1 MTARKVMMEETAAA
15 QPPEVD
21 NAPIAERTPE
31 GSEQAETRLL
41 PIGST
46 LALGAVIALLSTTI
60 VSVGM
65 GRLSEVFSV
74 PLSTVQWV
82 STAYLLALAVAIPI
96 AGWAMDRFGEKA
108 LWQASLVVYLIG
120 CVLAAV
126 ATSVG
131 TLIGS
136 RVIQGIGGAMFEP
149 IMLTMLA
156 RAAGPKRAT
165 TVLSLIQIPITLAP
179 VFGPMIGGVLMDSLD
194 WRWLFW
200 FNVPLGVLCAVMAHR
215 ILPTDPPREQRAV
228 SRLDVTGLALL
239 PAALAGLLLG
249 FSQLATGG
257 GIGAPVVW
265 VSFAVGAV
273 LLIAYVVHALRMRGV
288 PLIDVRLFATG
299 RFTAAALGSFL
310 FGASV
315 YGVMFL
321 LPLFFQQAG
330 GFDAWTSGL
339 LLAPQG
345 VGTVLILPAVGRLVA
360 RFGPRTVVLAGMALA
375 AVSTIAYTQLDP
387 TDDTGLLVV
396 ALLIRGVGLGTTLA
410 PALSTGFTSI
420 APENTGRASS
430 ALIASIQLGGSV
442 GTALLAVVVQQ
453 QLTDR
458 LGPSGASASAASS
471 PHLAGPITEAFGGA
485 FWWTLGLCVAGAAV
499 ALFLP
504 RAERGSTPAET

>member
-1 MTARKVMMEETAAA
+1 MEETAAA
-15 QPPEVD
+15 APLEAD
-21 NAPIAERTPE
+21 NAPRTEAPAE
-31 GSEQAETRLL
+31 GGEQAEKGLL

-46 LALGAVIALLSTTI
+46 LSLGAVIALLSTTI

-65 GRLSEVFSV
+65 GRLAEVFSV

-82 STAYLLALAVAIPI
+82 STAYLLAIAVAIPI
-96 AGWAMDRFGEKA
+96 AGWAMDRFGEKT
-108 LWQASLVVYLIG
+108 LWQASLVVYLVG

-131 TLIGS
+131 TLIGA
-136 RVIQGIGGAMFEP
+136 RVVQGIGGAMFEP

-165 TVLSLIQIPITLAP
+165 TVLSMVQIPITLAP
-179 VFGPMIGGVLMDSLD
+179 VFGPMVGGVLMDNLD

-200 FNVPLGVLCAVMAHR
+200 FNVPLGLLCAVLAQR
-215 ILPTDPPREQRAV
+215 ILPTDPPREERGV
-228 SRLDVTGLALL
+228 SRLDVRGLVLL

-257 GIGAPVVW
+257 GIGAPVVQI
-265 VSFAVGAV
+265 SFGVGAV
-273 LLIAYVVHALRMRGV
+273 LLIAYLVHALKMRGV

-299 RFTAAALGSFL
+299 RFSASALGSFL

-315 YGVMFL
+315 YGMMFL

-360 RFGPRTVVLAGMALA
+360 RFGPRAVVLAGMALA
-375 AVSTIAYTQLDP
+375 AVSTVAYTQLDP
-387 TDDTGLLVV
+387 AKDTALLVI
-396 ALLIRGVGLGTTLA
+396 ALLVRGVGLGTTLA
-410 PALSTGFTSI
+410 PALSTGFASI

-458 LGPSGASASAASS
+458 LGPSGASASAAKT
-471 PHLAGPITEAFGGA
+471 PRLAGPLTEAFGSA
-485 FWWTLGLCVAGAAV
+485 FWWTLGICVAGAIV

-504 RAERGSTPAET
+504 SAERGGAPAES

>member
-1 MTARKVMMEETAAA
+1 MEETTAAV
-15 QPPEVD
+15 PPEVD
-21 NAPIAERTPE
+21 NAPRAEAPPE
-31 GSEQAETRLL
+31 GGEQGEKRLL

-46 LALGAVIALLSTTI
+46 LSLGAVIALLSTTI

-65 GRLSEVFSV
+65 GRLAEVFSV

-82 STAYLLALAVAIPI
+82 STAYLLAIAVAIPI

-108 LWQASLVVYLIG
+108 LWQAALVVYLVG

-126 ATSVG
+126 ASTVG
-131 TLIGS
+131 TLIGA
-136 RVIQGIGGAMFEP
+136 RVVQGIGGAMFEP

-165 TVLSLIQIPITLAP
+165 TVMSMVQIPITLAP
-179 VFGPMIGGVLMDSLD
+179 VFGPMVGGVLMDNLD

-200 FNVPLGVLCAVMAHR
+200 FNVPLGLLCALLAQR
-215 ILPTDPPREQRAV
+215 ILPTDPPREERGA
-228 SRLDVTGLALL
+228 SRLDVKGLALL
-239 PAALAGLLLG
+239 PPALAGLLLG
-249 FSQLATGG
+249 FSQMAAGG
-257 GIGAPVVW
+257 GIGAPVVLIS
-265 VSFAVGAV
+265 VGVGAV

-321 LPLFFQQAG
+321 LPLFFQQGG

-360 RFGPRTVVLAGMALA
+360 RFGPRTVVFSGMALA
-375 AVSTIAYTQLDP
+375 AVSTLAYTQFDP
-387 TDDTGLLVV
+387 ADDTGLLVF

-453 QLTDR
+453 QLTGR
-458 LGPSGASASAASS
+458 LGPSGSAASVVTS
-471 PHLAGPITEAFGGA
+471 PHLAGPITEAFGAA
-485 FWWTLGLCVAGAAV
+485 FWWTLGICVAGAIV

-504 RAERGSTPAET
+504 GAERESAPADA